1 MFNWDRPLSLNPTFA
16 YIMSIW
22 EIEISESDFYFFDD
36 NFAKMMTFF
45 LNMRLCNNLRGFMK
59 KFDFNL
65 GSVPAEMGEKE
76 EDLNEIYAFLNSDKV
91 DSKLVP
97 NMPSKVKLYL
107 QKTRWH
113 MQFNKLDFEDLDYY
127 ERARNKK
134 FVYLVSC
141 QIVEL
146 DHFFICSRN
155 SRKGSIMYPFSYE
168 IKMDIGIER
177 LVVKH
182 KQSDKKMVE
191 IEKMTWDVLLKVS
204 KRKGVRYHDRS
215 FSNSLQ
221 IESAQI
227 YLTPSSLLFYKFITF
242 IQVIYGNF
250 NYSYYK
256 EAMMNYL
263 RAVRKRE
270 GNNLPFIDSD
280 LLMKTIERHSDSRL
294 SSL

>member
-1 MFNWDRPLSLNPTFA
+1 
-16 YIMSIW
+16 
-22 EIEISESDFYFFDD
+22 
-36 NFAKMMTFF
+36 
-45 LNMRLCNNLRGFMK
+45 
-59 KFDFNL
+59 
-65 GSVPAEMGEKE
+65 
-76 EDLNEIYAFLNSDKV
+76 
-91 DSKLVP
+91 
-97 NMPSKVKLYL
+97 
-107 QKTRWH
+107 
-113 MQFNKLDFEDLDYY
+113 
-127 ERARNKK
+127 
-134 FVYLVSC
+134 
-141 QIVEL
+141 
-146 DHFFICSRN
+146 
-155 SRKGSIMYPFSYE
+155 MYPFSYE

-294 SSL
+294 SSP